1 MISLLG
7 AVYVAGLRKLPLDAF
22 KERLVKDQQEEMK
35 NAETLGSNERAGVI
49 RPIALQTMR
58 GVAIVA
64 GVQVLSMCIRF
75 AIAESLTPERARLAT
90 VEGDSLRF
98 TPVNLTDGSRLT
110 LISPRHWSDIADE
123 VTHELT
129 KTHRELTGMFGS
141 IPPFRS
147 SIRLMDEHSFYE
159 LTGAPGWTN
168 AMFFRG
174 EIIIPLAKNQP
185 IDLDNIHRSVKHEYT
200 HAVLSAL
207 SRGRIPGWID
217 EGLAQWIEGD
227 ENPALRA
234 TLRNYLQQ
242 NDPVPLHLLQGGFTK
257 LESRMVPAA
266 YAQSL
271 LAMQAVVQT
280 YGLTKVTA
288 YLQLLREDTDRGLA
302 FETAFDMTQEEFER
316 HLRATLKTW
325 AKTTAA
331 RNSALD
337 VTTLVR

>member
-1 MISLLG
+1 
-7 AVYVAGLRKLPLDAF
+7 
-22 KERLVKDQQEEMK
+22 LVKDQR
-35 NAETLGSNERAGVI
+35 ETNTDSVKQRRSIEPIGAL

-58 GVAIVA
+58 GAAIVV
-64 GVQVLSMCIRF
+64 GVHALSLCIRF
-75 AIAESLTPERARLAT
+75 AIADTLSPERARLAT
-90 VEGDSLRF
+90 VEGGDALRF

-123 VTHELT
+123 VTQELT

-147 SIRLMDEHSFYE
+147 SIRLMDEQSFYT

-168 AMFFRG
+168 AMFFKG

-227 ENPALRA
+227 ENPALRT
-234 TLRNYLQQ
+234 TLKNYLQK
-242 NDPVPLHLLQGGFTK
+242 NEPVPLHLLQGGFTK

-280 YGLTKVTA
+280 YGLTKITA
-288 YLQLLREDTDRGLA
+288 YLQLLREDYDRGLA
-302 FETAFDMTQEEFER
+302 FETAFEMNQDEFER

>member
-1 MISLLG
+1 VHSARMPDESL
-7 AVYVAGLRKLPLDAF
+7 YSPLKESLVKNQLEKD
-22 KERLVKDQQEEMK
+22 KNLIKPITPLERL
-35 NAETLGSNERAGVI
+35 GVL
-49 RPIALQTMR
+49 RPIALRTMR
-58 GVAIVA
+58 GVVIVA
-64 GVQVLSMCIRF
+64 GVHVLSLGIRF
-75 AIAESLTPERARLAT
+75 AIADSLIPDRARYAA
-90 VEGDSLRF
+90 EGGDSLRF

-123 VTHELT
+123 VTQELT
-129 KTHRELTGMFGS
+129 RTHRELTGMFGS

-147 SIRLMDEHSFYE
+147 SIRLMDEQSFYD

-174 EIIIPLAKNQP
+174 EIIIPLAKHQP
-185 IDLDNIHRSVKHEYT
+185 IDLENIHRSVKHEYT

-234 TLRNYLQQ
+234 TLKNYLQKSE
-242 NDPVPLHLLQGGFTK
+242 PVALHLLQGGFTK

-280 YGLTKVTA
+280 YGLTKITA
-288 YLQLLREDTDRGLA
+288 YLQLLREDYDRGLA
-302 FETAFDMTQEEFER
+302 FETAFQITQEEFER
-316 HLRATLKTW
+316 RLKTTLKTW
-325 AKTTAA
+325 AKTTSV
-331 RNSALD
+331 RNTALEL
-337 VTTLVR
+337 TNLVR

>member
-1 MISLLG
+1 MKDRQ
-7 AVYVAGLRKLPLDAF
+7 VEPKNVAPLVIQ
-22 KERLVKDQQEEMK
+22 EWKD
-35 NAETLGSNERAGVI
+35 VV

-58 GVAIVA
+58 GVVIVA
-64 GVQVLSMCIRF
+64 GVQVLSMCIRL
-75 AIAESLTPERARLAT
+75 AIADSLTPERARLAAID
-90 VEGDSLRF
+90 GDSLRF

-110 LISPRHWSDIADE
+110 LISPKHWSDIADE
-123 VTHELT
+123 VTQELT

-147 SIRLMDEHSFYE
+147 SIRLMDEQSFYE

-174 EIIIPLAKNQP
+174 EIIIPLATNQP

-200 HAVLSAL
+200 HAALSAL

-217 EGLAQWIEGD
+217 EGLAQWIEGE

-234 TLRNYLQQ
+234 TLRNYLQK
-242 NDPVPLHLLQGGFTK
+242 NEPVPLHLLQGGFTK

-280 YGLTKVTA
+280 YGITKVTA
-288 YLQLLREDTDRGLA
+288 YLQLLREDYDRGLA
-302 FETAFDMTQEEFER
+302 FETAFDMSQDEFER
-316 HLRATLKTW
+316 HLRSTLKTW
-325 AKTTAA
+325 ARENSAS
-331 RNSALD
+331 RSALD

>member
-1 MISLLG
+1 
-7 AVYVAGLRKLPLDAF
+7 
-22 KERLVKDQQEEMK
+22 VKDQPK
-35 NAETLGSNERAGVI
+35 ETNSVAPLASSEWKTAF

-58 GVAIVA
+58 GVVIVA
-64 GVQVLSMCIRF
+64 GVQVLSLCVRF
-75 AIAESLTPERARLAT
+75 AIADSLTPERARMAA

-98 TPVNLTDGSRLT
+98 TPVNMNDGSRLT
-110 LISPRHWSDIADE
+110 LISPKHWSDIADE
-123 VTHELT
+123 VTQEVT
-129 KTHRELTGMFGS
+129 ETHRELTGMFGT

-147 SIRLMDEHSFYE
+147 SIRLMDEQSFYE

-174 EIIIPLAKNQP
+174 EIIIPLAKHQP
-185 IDLDNIHRSVKHEYT
+185 VDLENIHRSVKHEYT

-234 TLRNYLQQ
+234 TLKNYLQK
-242 NDPVPLHLLQGGFTK
+242 NEPVPLHLLQGGFTK

-280 YGLTKVTA
+280 YGLTKITA
-288 YLQLLREDTDRGLA
+288 YLQLLREDYDRALA